1 MGSGFLMAIIRISDP
16 FVYKELQYQFSLLI
30 NKKKDRSL
38 SNNEKKKKRK
48 VDLSKESLC
57 SFLNSSLNV
66 EYVYLI
72 LVGIQKF
79 MGEEEIF

>member
-1 MGSGFLMAIIRISDP
+1 L
-16 FVYKELQYQFSLLI
+16 
-30 NKKKDRSL
+30 KKST
-38 SNNEKKKKRK
+38 SKKFKRKK
-48 VDLSKESLC
+48 VDLSKETLC

-79 MGEEEIF
+79 MAQEEEE

>member
-1 MGSGFLMAIIRISDP
+1 MAILRVSDP
-16 FVYKELQYQFSLLI
+16 FVYKELFYQFSIYLWSKQSQDKSLAI
-30 NKKKDRSL
+30 TSIKKQ
-38 SNNEKKKKRK
+38 KRKK

-79 MGEEEIF
+79 MAVEEE